1 LLPSLSGAED
11 NGNLSGCLLGPQ
23 NMGDSMTEQ
32 ETVKQSADL
41 LRTIIRSVDK
51 KLDYSLVDPTQ
62 QGRFSLRLSTRGRA
76 SVVSLLTN
84 DLRLALVN
92 DVIRNAI
99 RQKIKS
105 ARDHL
110 LSNYVDDVIG
120 RKMARM
126 LKQAA
131 GGKDDAKSS
140 FFYRRPTGRR

>member
-1 LLPSLSGAED
+1 
-11 NGNLSGCLLGPQ
+11 
-23 NMGDSMTEQ
+23 MTEQ

-41 LRTIIRSVDK
+41 LRSIIRSVDK

-76 SVVSLLTN
+76 GVVSLVTN

-92 DVIRNAI
+92 DVVKNAI

-105 ARDHL
+105 TRDHL

-120 RKMARM
+120 YKMARM
-126 LKQAA
+126 LKQSAA
-131 GGKDDAKSS
+131 GKDDAKSS